1 MTSITKNLPPF
12 IRDLGISIIG
22 KECYVSLVENLE
34 LSDTKCLK
42 YALSKGLGI
51 GIVVGG
57 SIMKV
62 PQILLIF
69 NARSA
74 RGIALPAYI
83 LETLSY
89 AITLAYSYRNNYP
102 FSTYGENLFLTL
114 QNIIII
120 FLIVIYAPGSRLTTT
135 TTNNRVQKL
144 ATTAVATAV
153 SLASLSAIPE
163 GYLALLQTATLPLS
177 VFSKLPQIR
186 QNARAQS
193 TGQLSAVAVLA
204 QIAGCLARLFT
215 TATEVNDRIVSA
227 GFALALV
234 LNIVLGFQMYT
245 YWPRAEKSSYE
256 LRPVNGGLPQVKTE
270 PVYDEKPFVTAY
282 PAPTPATS
290 STWNQPLQHRVSTP
304 PPRAQ
309 TPTSAKKWTRKVD

>member
-193 TGQLSAVAVLA
+193 TGQLSAVAVSPRSQA
-204 QIAGCLARLFT
+204 ASP
-215 TATEVNDRIVSA
+215 VS
-227 GFALALV
+227 
-234 LNIVLGFQMYT
+234 
-245 YWPRAEKSSYE
+245 S
-256 LRPVNGGLPQVKTE
+256 
-270 PVYDEKPFVTAY
+270 
-282 PAPTPATS
+282 
-290 STWNQPLQHRVSTP
+290 P
-304 PPRAQ
+304 PPRRS
-309 TPTSAKKWTRKVD
+309 TTGSFPPVSHSPWSSTSFSASRCTLTGRGQRNRLTNSDPSTAACRR